1 MDHDLKIVI
10 WNVRGLN
17 ARARCTAVHS
27 LIITSGASIVCLQ
40 ETKMALVCSLVVLE
54 ALGSEFDEYVYL
66 SAIDTRGCILLAWKS
81 RDVSITNP
89 EFTTN
94 TLSAQVATPSGPLAP
109 WWLTIVYGPQSD
121 AEKVDFLREI
131 CDLRG
136 ACPCPWMLCGD
147 FNLIYR
153 DEGKNNNNLD
163 RRMMGRFRRVLN
175 DLALKE
181 VYLNDRYYTCSNE
194 RPLSPPD
201 ACPPR

>member
-1 MDHDLKIVI
+1 MI
-10 WNVRGLN
+10 
-17 ARARCTAVHS
+17 
-27 LIITSGASIVCLQ
+27 
-40 ETKMALVCSLVVLE
+40 CSSVVLE
-54 ALGSEFDEYVYL
+54 ALGPEFDEYIYL
-66 SAIDTRGCILLAWKS
+66 PTIDARGGILLAWKS

-94 TLSAQVATPSGPLAP
+94 MLSAQVATHSGPLAP

-121 AEKVDFLREI
+121 AEKVEFLHEI
-131 CDLRG
+131 HDLRA
-136 ACPCPWMLCGD
+136 ACPGPWMLYGD
-147 FNLIYR
+147 LKLIYR
-153 DEGKNNNNLD
+153 DEDNNNNLD